1 MSLSLIV
8 TAPSIGQTAS
18 FGQTASGTSIQSLT
32 FGNLIDPGINPLR
45 PVGDYTEIQELINT
59 ASYINTQVSNA
70 QASVVEM
77 AMMTP
82 ENASDANSAIVPV
95 AGRTDSHKID
105 LMMNTPKKN
114 IYKVEILT
122 KDKTL
127 FFYEWHVKKGDEKDC
142 KDCWFTSAV
151 SIPVDQGNSI

>member
-1 MSLSLIV
+1 MELKKFFFILFIFNITSFLNAEIV
-8 TAPSIGQTAS
+8 KPSKNFTPYDVIK
-18 FGQTASGTSIQSLT
+18 IQLNALKNNNKLT
-32 FGNLIDPGINPLR
+32 NDLGIK
-45 PVGDYTEIQELINT
+45 
-59 ASYINTQVSNA
+59 QVWVFA
-70 QASVVEM
+70 H
-77 AMMTP
+77 P
-82 ENASDANSAIVPV
+82 ENKKVTGPYEKFRIMIYGAQYRYLLNH
-95 AGRTDSHKID
+95 TSHKID
-105 LMMNTPKKN
+105 LMMNTPQKN